1 MKKEMKYD
9 PEDIESLLMHKEF
22 SELYP
27 EEREFVLQ
35 HIESP
40 AEYASLRKTLY
51 EVIEAGKEDQWLD
64 PEPEIRENLLAQFAK
79 EDRKGFAVWLN
90 SLFAAPNVTWYR
102 RPAVQFAMAGVAIL
116 LVVGVLFWNRPNPSK
131 ELIAENTPSLENDT
145 VRANPQE
152 ELEQANVELIA
163 ENLNAPIPATLPP
176 APKVASIEFTEIEVT
191 EDSPQDID
199 AAYLENDL
207 EEKVDA
213 IAESD
218 KYVAPAKAAESVNE
232 PAMPKTNS
240 VDITTKYESSAV
252 SKDYIETIVI
262 ESKKNAEGY
271 ASDEATIFISKSK
284 SATVSELADLF
295 DLLYTAP

>member
-27 EEREFVLQ
+27 EEREFVLR

-40 AEYASLRKTLY
+40 AEYASLRKTLF

-90 SLFAAPNVTWYR
+90 SLFAAPNVSWYR
-102 RPAVQFAMAGVAIL
+102 RPAIQFAMAGVAVV
-116 LVVGVLFWNRPNPSK
+116 LVAGVLFWNRPKPSS

-145 VRANPQE
+145 TIANPQE
-152 ELEQANVELIA
+152 EMEQADVELIA
-163 ENLNAPIPATLPP
+163 ENLNAPIPASLPP
-176 APKVASIEFTEIEVT
+176 APKVSTIEFSTIEVT
-191 EDSPQDID
+191 EDVAEEQFNG
-199 AAYLENDL
+199 YLEN
-207 EEKVDA
+207 ESNENVDA

-218 KYVAPAKAAESVNE
+218 KYTAPATSTESVNE
-232 PAMPKTNS
+232 PPMIKSNGADMATKSEINS
-240 VDITTKYESSAV
+240 V
-252 SKDYIETIVI
+252 SKDRKVTTAK
-262 ESKKNAEGY
+262 ESEKSTEGF
-271 ASDEATIFISKSK
+271 ALEEKTIFLASNNSVPV
-284 SATVSELADLF
+284 AELSDLLN
-295 DLLYTAP
+295 LLYTAP